1 MDFSQPF
8 KRGLLNGLSITYTM
22 VKVIVPCYVAM
33 EVIKSLGLIEAISRI
48 CRPAMGIFGL
58 PGEAALGLIAGY
70 TINLYAAIAVLTPLH
85 LSGKDITILALML
98 GICHSLT
105 VETPVTR
112 KTGVNAWSLLAVR
125 ILLSLFSGVVLNLL
139 WKLF

>member
-1 MDFSQPF
+1 MEIAKPF
-8 KRGLLNGLSITYTM
+8 KQGLLNGVSITYTM
-22 VKVIVPCYVAM
+22 VKVIVPCYVAI
-33 EVIKSLGLIEAISRI
+33 EVIKHVGLIDAISRI
-48 CRPAMGIFGL
+48 CKPAMGIFGL

-70 TINLYAAIAVLTPLH
+70 TINLYAALAVLTPLE
-85 LSGKDITILALML
+85 LPGREITTVALML